1 MCSTWYIK
9 WMSHSHRVVVGD
21 RGRLVLPSP
30 IRSQLHLK
38 PGTPMLL
45 DAEPDGT
52 LRLRPYRTIADSARG
67 LFAEDVGLVDELLA
81 ERRAAAT
88 RED

>member
-1 MCSTWYIK
+1 MRPELR
-9 WMSHSHRVVVGD
+9 HPDGVGSD
-21 RGRLVLPSP
+21 AIS
-30 IRSQLHLK
+30 
-38 PGTPMLL
+38 L